1 MRRLLWGSLL
11 VVVALL
17 IWQTLRPL
25 PSTMKNDYAIE
36 LGERELAPKAERLD
50 EGLTARFR
58 AQLLEA
64 ELLERE
70 DLLANRLKRFR
81 ALAPESTLLPVY
93 EIWLALRENREDVAR
108 AALAHLQRQEGESP
122 LAVQLDDLITA
133 QTGKRG
139 ALILPTS
146 AHTPGASAPL

>member
-70 DLLANRLKRFR
+70 DLLANRPEHQGNTPLSGGGFTYDDAAWDDLRGLYRFR
-81 ALAPESTLLPVY
+81 
-93 EIWLALRENREDVAR
+93 
-108 AALAHLQRQEGESP
+108 
-122 LAVQLDDLITA
+122 
-133 QTGKRG
+133 
-139 ALILPTS
+139 
-146 AHTPGASAPL
+146 